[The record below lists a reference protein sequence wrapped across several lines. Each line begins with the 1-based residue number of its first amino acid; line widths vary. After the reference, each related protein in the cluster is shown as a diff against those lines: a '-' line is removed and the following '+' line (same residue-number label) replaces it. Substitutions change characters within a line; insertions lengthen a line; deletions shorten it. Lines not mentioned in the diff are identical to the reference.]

1 MDCFPK
7 DCWNKQCEQIHV
19 WDMRV
24 DEMKYYVITVGC
36 YSDYHICAVTLDANK
51 AEKLRRFFCD
61 GYDTADIEE
70 FEEDETV
77 VPELRRV
84 YHFTVSQR
92 GEVYDGPEQWTCD
105 VEYRNVFGWRR
116 DNEFYAAVVADDEE
130 KAKKIVLDERAK
142 QLAER
147 FGL

>member
-1 MDCFPK
+1 
-7 DCWNKQCEQIHV
+7 
-19 WDMRV
+19 
-24 DEMKYYVITVGC
+24 MKVYVITAGC

-61 GYDTADIEE
+61 GHDTADIEE

-84 YHFTVSQR
+84 YHFTVTEK
-92 GEVYDGPEQWTCD
+92 GAVHVGPEEWTGD
-105 VEYRNVFGWRR
+105 PAYRNNFGWRR
-116 DNEFYAAVVADDEE
+116 GNVFWGAVVARDEE
-130 KAKKIVLDERAK
+130 CAWKIVLDERAK